1 MTNLLEVVEG
11 DGTGMGMRG
20 MSGGT
25 GLTGL
30 RGPGLE
36 LGALL
41 DLLPLFDPPPFTG
54 AGG

>member
-1 MTNLLEVVEG
+1 MAGSGTRGGSVVG
-11 DGTGMGMRG
+11 VVVV
-20 MSGGT
+20 GGT